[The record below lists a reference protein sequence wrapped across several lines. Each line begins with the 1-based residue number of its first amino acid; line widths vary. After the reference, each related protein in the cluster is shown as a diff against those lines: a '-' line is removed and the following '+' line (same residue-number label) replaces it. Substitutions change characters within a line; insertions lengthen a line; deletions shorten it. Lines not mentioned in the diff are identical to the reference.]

1 MDNGPFLIMFCS
13 SKDFSS
19 CCKCQGPTLLV
30 VKLIQGKAFPKEA
43 LHFCLLFENIIVHP
57 CIFHEISLSL
67 SLSLSQSNQTQNMR
81 TILSFVH
88 HGSKPFKVN
97 QSREKLPHSL
107 IQVKLLNCEIC
118 FPRKFLMQ
126 KEDRESNGQY
136 FGQLE

>member
-30 VKLIQGKAFPKEA
+30 VKLIQCEAFPKEA
-43 LHFCLLFENIIVHP
+43 LHLCLLFENIIVHP
-57 CIFHEISLSL
+57 FISLSL
-67 SLSLSQSNQTQNMR
+67 SLSSQTWNMR

-118 FPRKFLMQ
+118 FPRQFLMQ